1 MAIDKTDNSE
11 AGEDGN
17 SHILARF
24 GWRNTPKI
32 EKIEFELKKS
42 HFCFTFSSSELYY
55 KCMTRKEMTNER
67 AQSDARINSAERGG
81 IGRSQIES
89 LFKTH
94 YTQMY
99 HLALTLLFDEAESKD
114 VVSDVFASLL
124 SGKVVMRADNAK
136 AFLLASVHHR
146 CLNVLQ
152 HKQVQERFAR
162 LLTEDADTLMKDNTV
177 EEQMQMEELM
187 RYVQDNLSPLEQN
200 IFRLRYLR
208 EMTCQ
213 EVAEALNVSRQTVH
227 THLKQTVKII
237 RKYFNSNSKAI

>member
-1 MAIDKTDNSE
+1 
-11 AGEDGN
+11 
-17 SHILARF
+17 
-24 GWRNTPKI
+24 
-32 EKIEFELKKS
+32 
-42 HFCFTFSSSELYY
+42 
-55 KCMTRKEMTNER
+55 MTRKEVEN
-67 AQSDARINSAERGG
+67 
-81 IGRSQIES
+81 

-114 VVSDVFASLL
+114 VVSEVFANLL
-124 SGKVVMRADNAK
+124 SGKTMMRADNAR

-146 CLNVLQ
+146 CLNVLR

-162 LLTEDADTLMKDNTV
+162 LLTENSDKLVNGDTAEDK
-177 EEQMQMEELM
+177 MQMEELM
-187 RYVQDNLSPLEQN
+187 RYVRNNLSPMEQN
-200 IFRLRYLR
+200 TFRMRYLK

-227 THLKQTVKII
+227 TYLKQSVEKI

>member
-1 MAIDKTDNSE
+1 
-11 AGEDGN
+11 
-17 SHILARF
+17 
-24 GWRNTPKI
+24 
-32 EKIEFELKKS
+32 
-42 HFCFTFSSSELYY
+42 
-55 KCMTRKEMTNER
+55 MTRKEMTNER
-67 AQSDARINSAERGG
+67 AQSDVCINSAERGG

-89 LFKTH
+89 LFKIH

-114 VVSDVFASLL
+114 VVSDVFATLL
-124 SGKVVMRADNAK
+124 SGKAAIKREQSDAGISSAEREQARPKVKVVIRADKAK

-162 LLTEDADTLMKDNTV
+162 LLTEDADTLISDNTAV
-177 EEQMQMEELM
+177 EQMQMEELM
-187 RYVQDNLSPLEQN
+187 RYVQDNLSPMEQN
-200 IFRLRYLR
+200 VFRLRYQR

-227 THLKQTVKII
+227 TLLKQSVEKI

>member
-1 MAIDKTDNSE
+1 
-11 AGEDGN
+11 
-17 SHILARF
+17 
-24 GWRNTPKI
+24 
-32 EKIEFELKKS
+32 
-42 HFCFTFSSSELYY
+42 
-55 KCMTRKEMTNER
+55 MTRKEV
-67 AQSDARINSAERGG
+67 
-81 IGRSQIES
+81 ES

-124 SGKVVMRADNAK
+124 SGSTIVRADNVK
-136 AFLLASVHHR
+136 AFLLTSVYHR

-162 LLTEDADTLMKDNTV
+162 LLNEDADTLISDNLV
-177 EEQMQMEELM
+177 EEQMRMEELM
-187 RYVQDNLSPLEQN
+187 RYVRDNLSLMEQN
-200 IFRLRYLR
+200 VFRLRYLR

-213 EVAEALNVSRQTVH
+213 EVAGALNVSRQAVH
-227 THLKQTVKII
+227 TRLKQTVEKI

>member
-1 MAIDKTDNSE
+1 
-11 AGEDGN
+11 
-17 SHILARF
+17 
-24 GWRNTPKI
+24 
-32 EKIEFELKKS
+32 
-42 HFCFTFSSSELYY
+42 
-55 KCMTRKEMTNER
+55 MTQKQMTNKR
-67 AQSDARINSAERGG
+67 AQSDACINSIEQGE

-94 YTQMY
+94 YVQMY

-114 VVSDVFASLL
+114 VVSEVFASLL
-124 SGKVVMRADNAK
+124 SGKVVMRTDNAK

-162 LLTEDADTLMKDNTV
+162 LLTEDTDTLVSDNIV
-177 EEQMQMEELM
+177 EEQLQMEELM
-187 RYVQDNLSPLEQN
+187 RYVRDNLSPMEQK

-213 EVAEALNVSRQTVH
+213 EVAEMLNVSRQTVH
-227 THLKQTVKII
+227 THLKQSVEKI

>member
-1 MAIDKTDNSE
+1 
-11 AGEDGN
+11 
-17 SHILARF
+17 
-24 GWRNTPKI
+24 
-32 EKIEFELKKS
+32 
-42 HFCFTFSSSELYY
+42 
-55 KCMTRKEMTNER
+55 MTRKEMMNER
-67 AQSDARINSAERGG
+67 AQSDVRINSAERGG

-124 SGKVVMRADNAK
+124 SGSTIVKADNAK
-136 AFLLASVHHR
+136 AFLLASVRHR

-152 HKQVQERFAR
+152 HKQVHERFAR
-162 LLTEDADTLMKDNTV
+162 LLTEDTDTLVSDNTV

-187 RYVQDNLSPLEQN
+187 RYVRDNLSPMEHN
-200 IFRLRYLR
+200 VFRLRYLK

-213 EVAEALNVSRQTVH
+213 EVAGALNVSRQTVH
-227 THLKQTVKII
+227 THLKQTVEKI

>member
-1 MAIDKTDNSE
+1 
-11 AGEDGN
+11 
-17 SHILARF
+17 
-24 GWRNTPKI
+24 
-32 EKIEFELKKS
+32 
-42 HFCFTFSSSELYY
+42 
-55 KCMTRKEMTNER
+55 MTRKEV
-67 AQSDARINSAERGG
+67 
-81 IGRSQIES
+81 ES

-124 SGKVVMRADNAK
+124 SGKVVIRADKAK

-162 LLTEDADTLMKDNTV
+162 LLTEDADTLISDNTA

-187 RYVQDNLSPLEQN
+187 RYVRENLSPMEQN

-213 EVAEALNVSRQTVH
+213 EVAEALIVSRQTVH
-227 THLKQTVKII
+227 THLKQSVEKI

>member
-1 MAIDKTDNSE
+1 
-11 AGEDGN
+11 
-17 SHILARF
+17 
-24 GWRNTPKI
+24 
-32 EKIEFELKKS
+32 
-42 HFCFTFSSSELYY
+42 
-55 KCMTRKEMTNER
+55 MTNER
-67 AQSDARINSAERGG
+67 AQSDVRINSAERGG

-124 SGKVVMRADNAK
+124 SGSTIVRADNAK

-162 LLTEDADTLMKDNTV
+162 LLTEGTDTPVSDNLV
-177 EEQMQMEELM
+177 EEQMRMEELM
-187 RYVQDNLSPLEQN
+187 RYVRENLSPIEQN
-200 IFRLRYLR
+200 VFRLRYLK

-213 EVAEALNVSRQTVH
+213 EVAGALNVSRQTVN
-227 THLKQTVKII
+227 THLKQSVEKI
-237 RKYFNSNSKAI
+237 RKYFNSNPKAI

>member
-1 MAIDKTDNSE
+1 
-11 AGEDGN
+11 
-17 SHILARF
+17 
-24 GWRNTPKI
+24 
-32 EKIEFELKKS
+32 
-42 HFCFTFSSSELYY
+42 
-55 KCMTRKEMTNER
+55 MTRKEMTNER
-67 AQSDARINSAERGG
+67 AQSDVRINSAERGG

-124 SGKVVMRADNAK
+124 SGKVVIRADNAK
-136 AFLLASVHHR
+136 AFLLTSVYHR

-152 HKQVQERFAR
+152 HIQVQERFAR
-162 LLTEDADTLMKDNTV
+162 LLTEDTDTLVSDNIV
-177 EEQMQMEELM
+177 EEQIQMEELIH
-187 RYVQDNLSPLEQN
+187 YVKENLSPMEQK

-208 EMTCQ
+208 GMTCQ

-227 THLKQTVKII
+227 THLKQSVGKI
-237 RKYFNSNSKAI
+237 RKYFATRNPAAARQK

>member
-1 MAIDKTDNSE
+1 
-11 AGEDGN
+11 
-17 SHILARF
+17 
-24 GWRNTPKI
+24 
-32 EKIEFELKKS
+32 
-42 HFCFTFSSSELYY
+42 
-55 KCMTRKEMTNER
+55 MTRKEMTNER
-67 AQSDARINSAERGG
+67 AQSDARINSAEQGG

-114 VVSDVFASLL
+114 VVSDVFAESKDVVSDVFASLL
-124 SGKVVMRADNAK
+124 SGRVVMRAVNAK

-162 LLTEDADTLMKDNTV
+162 LLTEDTDTLVSDNTV
-177 EEQMQMEELM
+177 EEQMQMKELM
-187 RYVQDNLSPLEQN
+187 RYVRDNLSPLEQQ
-200 IFRLRYLR
+200 IFRLRYLK

-227 THLKQTVKII
+227 THLKQSVEKI

>member
-1 MAIDKTDNSE
+1 
-11 AGEDGN
+11 
-17 SHILARF
+17 
-24 GWRNTPKI
+24 
-32 EKIEFELKKS
+32 
-42 HFCFTFSSSELYY
+42 
-55 KCMTRKEMTNER
+55 MTRNEMTNER
-67 AQSDARINSAERGG
+67 VQSDVRINSAERGE

-136 AFLLASVHHR
+136 AFLLASVRHR
-146 CLNVLQ
+146 CMNVLQ

-162 LLTEDADTLMKDNTV
+162 LLTEGTDTLVSDNTV

-187 RYVQDNLSPLEQN
+187 RYVRDNLSLMEQN
-200 IFRLRYLR
+200 VFRLHYLK

-213 EVAEALNVSRQTVH
+213 EVAGALNVSRQTVY
-227 THLKQTVKII
+227 THLKQTVEKI

>member
-1 MAIDKTDNSE
+1 
-11 AGEDGN
+11 
-17 SHILARF
+17 
-24 GWRNTPKI
+24 
-32 EKIEFELKKS
+32 
-42 HFCFTFSSSELYY
+42 
-55 KCMTRKEMTNER
+55 MTRKEMTNER
-67 AQSDARINSAERGG
+67 AQSDVRINSAERGG

-114 VVSDVFASLL
+114 VVSEVFASLL
-124 SGKVVMRADNAK
+124 SGSTIVRADNAK
-136 AFLLASVHHR
+136 AFLLASVRHR

-152 HKQVQERFAR
+152 HKQVHERFAR
-162 LLTEDADTLMKDNTV
+162 LLTEGTDTLVSDNTV

-187 RYVQDNLSPLEQN
+187 RYVRENLSSLEQQ

-227 THLKQTVKII
+227 AHLKLSVEKI

>member
-1 MAIDKTDNSE
+1 
-11 AGEDGN
+11 
-17 SHILARF
+17 
-24 GWRNTPKI
+24 
-32 EKIEFELKKS
+32 
-42 HFCFTFSSSELYY
+42 
-55 KCMTRKEMTNER
+55 MTRKEMTNER
-67 AQSDARINSAERGG
+67 AQSDVRINSAKRRG

-124 SGKVVMRADNAK
+124 SGSTIVRADNAK
-136 AFLLASVHHR
+136 AFLLASVRHR

-152 HKQVQERFAR
+152 HKQVHERFAR
-162 LLTEDADTLMKDNTV
+162 LLTEGTDTLISDNLV

-187 RYVQDNLSPLEQN
+187 RYVRENLSSLEQQ

-227 THLKQTVKII
+227 THLKQSVGKI

>member
-1 MAIDKTDNSE
+1 
-11 AGEDGN
+11 
-17 SHILARF
+17 
-24 GWRNTPKI
+24 
-32 EKIEFELKKS
+32 
-42 HFCFTFSSSELYY
+42 
-55 KCMTRKEMTNER
+55 MTRKEMTNER
-67 AQSDARINSAERGG
+67 AQSDVRINSAERGG

-114 VVSDVFASLL
+114 VVSEVFAGLL
-124 SGKVVMRADNAK
+124 SGSTIVKADNAK
-136 AFLLASVHHR
+136 AFLLASVRHR

-162 LLTEDADTLMKDNTV
+162 LLTEDTDTFVSDNTV
-177 EEQMQMEELM
+177 EAQMQMEELM
-187 RYVQDNLSPLEQN
+187 RYVRENFTSLEQQ
-200 IFRLRYLR
+200 IFRLHYLR

-227 THLKQTVKII
+227 THLKQSVWKI

>member
-1 MAIDKTDNSE
+1 
-11 AGEDGN
+11 
-17 SHILARF
+17 
-24 GWRNTPKI
+24 
-32 EKIEFELKKS
+32 
-42 HFCFTFSSSELYY
+42 
-55 KCMTRKEMTNER
+55 MTRKEMMNER
-67 AQSDARINSAERGG
+67 AQSDVRINSAERGG

-114 VVSDVFASLL
+114 VVSEVFASLL
-124 SGKVVMRADNAK
+124 SGSTIVKADNAK
-136 AFLLASVHHR
+136 AFLLASVRHR

-162 LLTEDADTLMKDNTV
+162 LLTEDTDTFVSDNTV
-177 EEQMQMEELM
+177 EAQMQMEELM
-187 RYVQDNLSPLEQN
+187 SYMRENLSSLELQ

-227 THLKQTVKII
+227 THLKQTVEKI